1 MVEENISQEFRLKNK
16 DEAKNYIL
24 EEINQND
31 LMRTNHKKVST
42 ALNYIEHLLILAPA
56 VTGCVSIS
64 VFASLIGIPINVV
77 SSAAGLKISAITAEI
92 KNYMP
97 IIMRERIMVK

>member
-1 MVEENISQEFRLKNK
+1 MVTR
-16 DEAKNYIL
+16 
-24 EEINQND
+24 
-31 LMRTNHKKVST
+31 
-42 ALNYIEHLLILAPA
+42 
-56 VTGCVSIS
+56 CVSIS

>member
-31 LMRTNHKKVST
+31 LMRKNHKKVST

-64 VFASLIGIPINVV
+64 VFASLIGINVV

>member
-24 EEINQND
+24 EEINQNY
-31 LMRTNHKKVST
+31 LMRKNHKKVST

-64 VFASLIGIPINVV
+64 VFASLIGINVV

>member
-31 LMRTNHKKVST
+31 LMRKNHKKVST
-42 ALNYIEHLLILAPA
+42 ALN
-56 VTGCVSIS
+56 
-64 VFASLIGIPINVV
+64 
-77 SSAAGLKISAITAEI
+77 
-92 KNYMP
+92 
-97 IIMRERIMVK
+97 

>member
-16 DEAKNYIL
+16 DETKNYIL
-24 EEINQND
+24 EEISQND
-31 LMRTNHKKVST
+31 LMRKNHKNVST

-64 VFASLIGIPINVV
+64 VFASLIGINVV